1 MDRKWGSDTRGQV
14 PFPLHGL
21 HALILSHS
29 SWVDYIGAHYE
40 TTFLT
45 LKSPKR
51 MVKTYLVSHTKN
63 KVEQIWYL
71 HQTETARIRVPWCP
85 LALLWLG
92 LLMQQLRYQLSHYLY
107 KKPNFQGPG
116 NKFQMGYL
124 YPYYLLQKGLAEAYK
139 WIATQSGPRH
149 TFPVYQ
155 PEEREDLSLWRPL
168 GHQTHINFAPVN

>member
-1 MDRKWGSDTRGQV
+1 M
-14 PFPLHGL
+14 
-21 HALILSHS
+21 
-29 SWVDYIGAHYE
+29 
-40 TTFLT
+40 
-45 LKSPKR
+45 
-51 MVKTYLVSHTKN
+51 
-63 KVEQIWYL
+63 EQIWYL
-71 HQTETARIRVPWCP
+71 HQTETARIHVPWCP

-92 LLMQQLRYQLSHYLY
+92 LLMQQLQYQLSHYLY

-155 PEEREDLSLWRPL
+155 PEECEDLSLWRPL
-168 GHQTHINFAPVN
+168 GHQTHVNFALVNYLGFGLFGVLFLFLFLIFFVSSFAMFCMVKFWEGLQSLRYSQSLQWMDD